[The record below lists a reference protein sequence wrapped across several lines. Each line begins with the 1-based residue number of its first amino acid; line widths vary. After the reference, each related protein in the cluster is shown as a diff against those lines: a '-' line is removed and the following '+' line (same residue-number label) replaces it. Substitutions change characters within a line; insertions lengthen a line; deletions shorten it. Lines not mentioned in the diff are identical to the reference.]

1 MIQPVAA
8 AAAVAATEAADRLHH
23 FCNRLC
29 QHVAGCT
36 GVHAWPH
43 ITIPIYTKGG
53 ETSEVHCKR
62 IYVLMAIINPL
73 NTSNVGLPRIQPN
86 LAETAQHTGRML
98 KSNEENFKGL
108 GTPAKVLQLLSAPTA
123 ERSVSFISSQLHM

>member
-1 MIQPVAA
+1 MAKTQAYVH
-8 AAAVAATEAADRLHH
+8 AVARSRAAELKA
-23 FCNRLC
+23 
-29 QHVAGCT
+29 QKAAGLI
-36 GVHAWPH
+36 AARQLN
-43 ITIPIYTKGG
+43 G
-53 ETSEVHCKR
+53 E
-62 IYVLMAIINPL
+62 
-73 NTSNVGLPRIQPN
+73 IQPN